1 MMKSLFNPKPTEIT
15 TPNFHDLVDGNF
27 GEGGMEFP
35 EHALKIYKSDQQF
48 KYLLVHQETSAK
60 NVVMLALQE
69 FGITELSS
77 NYTLCEVNVKVSID
91 FTKKSSNS
99 FKNPRKNVSFS
110 YMYLFSYRTVA
121 LVKEDNQ
128 MTLPI

>member
-1 MMKSLFNPKPTEIT
+1 MWCIVFYLFLFFSILKKILPLLTDMMKSLFNSKPTEIT

-77 NYTLCEVNVKVSID
+77 NYTLCEVNVKVS
-91 FTKKSSNS
+91 
-99 FKNPRKNVSFS
+99 
-110 YMYLFSYRTVA
+110 
-121 LVKEDNQ
+121 
-128 MTLPI
+128 

>member
-1 MMKSLFNPKPTEIT
+1 MKILPLLTDMMKSLFNSKPTEIT

-77 NYTLCEVNVKVSID
+77 NYTLCEVNVKVS
-91 FTKKSSNS
+91 
-99 FKNPRKNVSFS
+99 
-110 YMYLFSYRTVA
+110 
-121 LVKEDNQ
+121 
-128 MTLPI
+128 